1 MKSTNQRFQKGKIAI
16 KSNDLF
22 IEDMEETPIQKRI
35 KFAEELRKQKK
46 KETVES
52 KRKKIMEIQLN
63 NKSLKILSD
72 SD

>member
-1 MKSTNQRFQKGKIAI
+1 
-16 KSNDLF
+16 
-22 IEDMEETPIQKRI
+22 MEETPIQKRI

-72 SD
+72 SDI